1 MNLSQIKRAYR
12 ASKLPNKDQYF
23 LYDKEPN
30 SGSRMVYKY
39 LTKIEFKDNQ
49 ARVVGSKFK
58 PTKYMKELNKQVKE
72 KIDSLLYDSEYYMP
86 LLRKGS
92 FEYLIIYDYLREIGF
107 KHSNSYTSTDFFVLR
122 KDNVYNYSTGSIS
135 ISINGLST
143 SGKIEDEVNIM
154 LYTGKYSWVEVK
166 AKRKVK
172 DIKAAIDSLLKPLL
186 ISESVNFFETSEKLD
201 NFKDVEITVKKMEN
215 MFSVKSESYKKELKK
230 RLLEMAE
237 KL

>member
-1 MNLSQIKRAYR
+1 MNLSQIKAAYIV
-12 ASKLPNKDQYF
+12 SKLPNKNQYLLF
-23 LYDKEPN
+23 DKEPN

-49 ARVVGSKFK
+49 ARVIGNKSK
-58 PTKYMKELNKQVKE
+58 PTRYIKELNKQIKE
-72 KIDSLLYDSEYYMP
+72 KINSLPYDSEYYMP
-86 LLRKGS
+86 LYRKGT
-92 FEYLIIYDYLREIGF
+92 FEYFVIYDYLREIGF
-107 KHSNSYTSTDFFVLR
+107 KHSNSYNSSDFFVLR

-143 SGKIEDEVNIM
+143 SGKIEDEINIM
-154 LYTGKYSWVEVK
+154 LYTGEYSWIEVK

-172 DIKAAIDSLLKPLL
+172 DIKTAIDSLLKPLL
-186 ISESVNFFETSEKLD
+186 VSESVNFFETSEKLD